1 MCLDVLCS
9 VHLTDLNIDFSRIQ
23 VVERLIHTE
32 AQLPL
37 CLVKST
43 QQACTFQHAYWHL
56 VEHGTVDCHS
66 TAWKYCP
73 APNHMTARGEHQL
86 LLVMTVIA
94 IEVTIIMVVQQSSA
108 VSNECSSFHSSWA
121 ASCCACESALNLLMI
136 PLSWAAWFEE
146 LNKRRVGAPW
156 SICPHM
162 LRRRCSVS
170 TADAALSAHTPPSW
184 R

>member
-73 APNHMTARGEHQL
+73 APNHMTVRANTHSTWR
-86 LLVMTVIA
+86 TP
-94 IEVTIIMVVQQSSA
+94 TIISDDSNCHRGYNYYGRSA
-108 VSNECSSFHSSWA
+108 VKRCIKRVLQFSF
-121 ASCCACESALNLLMI
+121 LM
-136 PLSWAAWFEE
+136 SG
-146 LNKRRVGAPW
+146 V
-156 SICPHM
+156 M
-162 LRRRCSVS
+162 LCVWISFKFVND
-170 TADAALSAHTPPSW
+170 TTIMGCLIW
-184 R
+184 RAQ